1 MIHSSTLKKEEY
13 KKLCNE
19 SQLDNLII
27 SDTTKAVCNPTNEEI
42 EQRRLTLRHSS
53 AAHVLTNNDLEDI
66 EDKGI
71 ENSSNT
77 SSNSGGGSQ

>member
-1 MIHSSTLKKEEY
+1 MIYSSTFKKEEY

-53 AAHVLTNNDLEDI
+53 AAHVLTNNDLED
-66 EDKGI
+66 KGI
-71 ENSSNT
+71 VNSSNT
-77 SSNSGGGSQ
+77 SSNSGSESQ